1 MKRPKVNCSAIFKTN
16 PTDRGMCCT
25 FNALAAEEIYRWS
38 LASPAFY
45 IDWNLLQKVTVLWVC
60 CKSPKRKCSRL
71 LWGSTWTAW
80 GVRNTSISS
89 QIGFWRAKIFLG
101 LSYSN
106 WIVLSPT
113 GGASQGMSPGLKLV
127 SLRLQHKSIWDLFY
141 KQCIIG
147 RGGKPY
153 LYYDFYVV
161 TFNNDDVSWWHISSW
176 SSWNRWPSF

>member
-45 IDWNLLQKVTVLWVC
+45 IDWNVLQKVTVLWVC
-60 CKSPKRKCSRL
+60 CKSPKRKCPRL
-71 LWGSTWTAW
+71 LWGSAWTAW
-80 GVRNTSISS
+80 GVRNTLISS
-89 QIGFWRAKIFLG
+89 QIGFWPAKRFLG

-127 SLRLQHKSIWDLFY
+127 SLSSRVLFKAFVIKVYGTFVTNNISLWNCDFSKISIQLD
-141 KQCIIG
+141 
-147 RGGKPY
+147 
-153 LYYDFYVV
+153 
-161 TFNNDDVSWWHISSW
+161 
-176 SSWNRWPSF
+176 